1 MYPGAEGSRNGMQGK
16 KDEITTRT
24 DSGLKHEVE
33 EERKGRKTRQLL
45 ADRAD
50 RVAEEEEGG
59 ICAADR
65 FLANALS

>member
-24 DSGLKHEVE
+24 DSGLEQEVE

-50 RVAEEEEGG
+50 RVAEEEGG
-59 ICAADR
+59 NLC
-65 FLANALS
+65 S